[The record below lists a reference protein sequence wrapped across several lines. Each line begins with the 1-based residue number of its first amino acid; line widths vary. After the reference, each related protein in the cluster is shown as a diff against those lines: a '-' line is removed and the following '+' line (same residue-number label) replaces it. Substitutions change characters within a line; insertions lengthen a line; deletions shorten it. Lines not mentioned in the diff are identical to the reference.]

1 MWRRSLSKDFAP
13 MDKGNGEE
21 QASDVKIDEPIRSHD
36 DMK

>member
-1 MWRRSLSKDFAP
+1 VAEKLEQGLCADG
-13 MDKGNGEE
+13 KGNGEE